1 MPRMTQKRKQEL
13 TLFLNERD
21 RVEYNNNVMNQGKR
35 RVRGFW
41 GIEPLVKVF
50 P

>member
-1 MPRMTQKRKQEL
+1 MNICKR
-13 TLFLNERD
+13 NE
-21 RVEYNNNVMNQGKR
+21 ESGNGGYSNNVMNQGKR

-41 GIEPLVKVF
+41 GIEPLVKIF